1 LSVDEY
7 GEMMMDR
14 RYDVDGERFVALR
27 EIEKEKLKVSKS
39 NNKRVREKSFQIDDL
54 VWKTILPLG
63 TGDHK
68 FGKW

>member
-63 TGDHK
+63 TRDHK

>member
-1 LSVDEY
+1 
-7 GEMMMDR
+7 MMMDR

-63 TGDHK
+63 TRDHK